1 MKLSIP
7 LGVEILRKIIGT
19 SQCFHLCKQP
29 WNCYFKGWGRGGEHL
44 PVISSSKNISWC
56 AAKQN
61 RATQSSVCAQ
71 RLEVNK
77 KMQCLSLEALDYWK
91 YCIT

>member
-29 WNCYFKGWGRGGEHL
+29 GNCYFKGWGRGGT
-44 PVISSSKNISWC
+44 SSSDQQERENLLVCSK
-56 AAKQN
+56 AE
-61 RATQSSVCAQ
+61 SSNT
-71 RLEVNK
+71 E
-77 KMQCLSLEALDYWK
+77 QCLCPEAR
-91 YCIT
+91 CQ